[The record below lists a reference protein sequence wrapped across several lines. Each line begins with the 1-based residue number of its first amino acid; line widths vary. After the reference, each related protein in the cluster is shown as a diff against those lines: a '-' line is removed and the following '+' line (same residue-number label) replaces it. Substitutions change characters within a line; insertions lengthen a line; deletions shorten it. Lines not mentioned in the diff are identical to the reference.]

1 MVCNIIFALTNRSD
15 LYALTKSDVVV
26 KPYVDCET
34 HYLPFTSQCRKMV
47 RRTLKILQHLLQDF

>member
-26 KPYVDCET
+26 KPHVDYET
-34 HYLPFTSQCRKMV
+34 HYLPFTS
-47 RRTLKILQHLLQDF
+47 